1 MMNHSPFQKRE
12 TFEKVL
18 PIFYHYRWMLISAT
32 ATYILFNMIGLVM
45 PWVLK
50 ITIDRVLPNADYL
63 LFWFMCGALVIIYLV
78 RFLLR
83 YVATYL
89 MDYAGI
95 RLIVDVRQKVFKHL
109 QSLSLRFYQEYRTGK
124 LISNMISDVALLNML
139 IRTVTQFGEQFFQLI
154 LQLLI
159 EVFLLFFQRIQA
171 GVHFAAL
178 FQIGF
183 SPLGGD
189 GAAFAA
195 AEHIPQQIVKFFGHH
210 SSLRSKSLSDIGRAP
225 FLPGHSFAEFP
236 GRWPI
241 CSHRFRRAAIPLR
254 PNQRTVGTATHR

>member
-1 MMNHSPFQKRE
+1 MCLHAG
-12 TFEKVL
+12 
-18 PIFYHYRWMLISAT
+18 MLIEQKDLISMANTHNRSERDILNRYEKQPLGKIFKIFGKYKFLMIFAT
-32 ATYILFNMIGLVM
+32 VTFIMFNMIGLVM

-124 LISNMISDVALLNML
+124 LITNILTDVNHLNGLISGVLVNLVIHFFTIVCILVALFSMNPKLSLLSFVLMGL
-139 IRTVTQFGEQFFQLI
+139 QFFN
-154 LQLLI
+154 
-159 EVFLLFFQRIQA
+159 FTF
-171 GVHFAAL
+171 
-178 FQIGF
+178 
-183 SPLGGD
+183 
-189 GAAFAA
+189 
-195 AEHIPQQIVKFFGHH
+195 
-210 SSLRSKSLSDIGRAP
+210 
-225 FLPGHSFAEFP
+225 
-236 GRWPI
+236 
-241 CSHRFRRAAIPLR
+241 FRRRIER
-254 PNQRTVGTATHR
+254 Q